1 MTWCGVSVG
10 EVQGGGMWFEEVP
23 ALRVGTR
30 HGDIIKPL
38 IFLGFEEVVGGGVAE
53 GVGVGGTEGLR
64 GVGVGGTEGL
74 RGVGMLDAELHSSAQ
89 SATELVCIFFCFLAS
104 LALFFFSAFFF
115 AFFSLLASSS
125 LAVIVWMSVAA
136 ENLAGVA
143 VAGIGGGA
151 SPVGR
156 EGGEVLLVS

>member
-10 EVQGGGMWFEEVP
+10 EVQGRGMWFEEVP
-23 ALRVGTR
+23 ALWVGTR
-30 HGDIIKPL
+30 HGAIIKLL

-104 LALFFFSAFFF
+104 LALFFFSAIQSIHRKNSKPFW
-115 AFFSLLASSS
+115 AYMFSN
-125 LAVIVWMSVAA
+125 IIHSVHSINRFHSWAD
-136 ENLAGVA
+136 EKK
-143 VAGIGGGA
+143 
-151 SPVGR
+151 S
-156 EGGEVLLVS
+156 